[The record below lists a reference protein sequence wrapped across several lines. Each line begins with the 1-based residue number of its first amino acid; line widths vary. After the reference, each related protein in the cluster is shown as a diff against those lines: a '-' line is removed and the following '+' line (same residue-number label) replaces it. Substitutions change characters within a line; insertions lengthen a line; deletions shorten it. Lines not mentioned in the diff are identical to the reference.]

1 MDREPDRVRHV
12 EQKIILGRAGK
23 AKDCSGACV
32 FLCSAAAAYITGE
45 ILTVD
50 GGLTTTQI
58 GRFSK

>member
-1 MDREPDRVRHV
+1 VRHV